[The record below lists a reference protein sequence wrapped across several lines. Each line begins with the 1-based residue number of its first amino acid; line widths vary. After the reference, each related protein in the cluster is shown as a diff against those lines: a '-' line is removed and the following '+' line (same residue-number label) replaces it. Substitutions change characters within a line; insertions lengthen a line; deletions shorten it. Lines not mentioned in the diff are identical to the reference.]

1 MKELVLSKKKSYF
14 LLSIERKE
22 ICIFLAAGN
31 SFFSCVMCFQV
42 RTPNTTKQTNKQKK
56 KSTSFPVRTPYFTVT
71 QLLDQEV
78 KASGSNKSMT
88 VNQPATQATFSVY
101 SPVTYLV
108 GSCFPTPGA
117 LTQTS
122 PSKQDV
128 LLGSSGALPSKAK
141 PGGWRIQVVGTP
153 PHCR

>member
-1 MKELVLSKKKSYF
+1 MKELVLSKKKRHF

-22 ICIFLAAGN
+22 ICIYLAAGN

-42 RTPNTTKQTNKQKK
+42 KTPNATKQTNKRK

-88 VNQPATQATFSVY
+88 VNQPATLTFPHPRPLSQFTALSPILWEAASPSPERSPRRHPLNRTFS
-101 SPVTYLV
+101 
-108 GSCFPTPGA
+108 
-117 LTQTS
+117 
-122 PSKQDV
+122 
-128 LLGSSGALPSKAK
+128 
-141 PGGWRIQVVGTP
+141 
-153 PHCR
+153 